1 MAFSAQQTKR
11 MQVAI
16 LIVAGVVVAVLAIA
30 VFSGALT
37 PTSSGTAA
45 SDAAAS
51 QGDAS
56 TQDDAATQQAQGSQD
71 GAATS
76 EAHDMTHVDANY
88 EGTVKQL
95 QAQYDADPS
104 NPSALLQL
112 ANGYFDWGAAARQV
126 AETDEDDA
134 HVVDLFNQAI
144 ARYDDY
150 LADNPDSKSVEVDRA
165 ICIFYT
171 GDTDRAIATLEDF
184 VADDDSFGPAWANLG
199 MFYENAGRTDDAKAA
214 YERAIET
221 DPDDAFGVR
230 TYAQGRLDALNGK

>member
-11 MQVAI
+11 MQAAI
-16 LIVAGVVVAVLAIA
+16 VIVAGIVVAALAVA
-30 VFSGALT
+30 VFSGTLAPGAPAST
-37 PTSSGTAA
+37 VSDGASSGQTQAP
-45 SDAAAS
+45 
-51 QGDAS
+51 AS
-56 TQDDAATQQAQGSQD
+56 TGGETS
-71 GAATS
+71 S

-88 EGTVKQL
+88 EATVGQL

-112 ANGYFDWGAAARQV
+112 ANGYFDWGAAALQV
-126 AETDEDDA
+126 AATDEDDA

-150 LADNPDSKSVEVDRA
+150 LADNPGSKSVEVDRA

-171 GDTDRAIATLEDF
+171 GEVQRAIETLESF
-184 VADDDSFGPAWANLG
+184 VAEDDGFGPAWANLG

-214 YERAIET
+214 YERAIEA
-221 DPDDAFGVR
+221 DADDAYGVR
-230 TYAQGRLDALNGK
+230 TYSQGRLDALGGE

>member
-30 VFSGALT
+30 VFSGALV
-37 PTSSGTAA
+37 PASSSTTA
-45 SDAAAS
+45 
-51 QGDAS
+51 
-56 TQDDAATQQAQGSQD
+56 QD
-71 GAATS
+71 GAAAQQDQGSASGTTSS

-88 EGTVKQL
+88 EGTVEQL

-112 ANGYFDWGAAARQV
+112 ANGYFDWGAAALQV
-126 AETDEDDA
+126 AETDEDNA

-184 VADDDSFGPAWANLG
+184 VAAVAATCAGTPVPEAPAGPFGTVGHFRTMTCETLRVMDEARRQGGIVFPADG
-199 MFYENAGRTDDAKAA
+199 E
-214 YERAIET
+214 
-221 DPDDAFGVR
+221 
-230 TYAQGRLDALNGK
+230 